1 MERITII
8 LVDDHSQVRA
18 QILAR
23 LAREPDFQVVG
34 LADTSNGAILTAIAT
49 HPKLVLI
56 DPLLGD
62 GQGMDAIR
70 EIRTQ
75 APNATIVVLSAFT
88 DTAQKIELE
97 SMGVRSILNKGIASH
112 KLLDILRAVASEPS
126 TSKFISL
133 NGKE

>member
-1 MERITII
+1 MERIPII

-23 LAREPDFQVVG
+23 LARESDFQVVG
-34 LADTSNGAILTAIAT
+34 LADTSTGAVLTAKAT

-56 DPLLGD
+56 DPLLSD
-62 GQGMDAIR
+62 GQGMEAIR

-75 APNATIVVLSAFT
+75 APNIAIVVLSAFT

-97 SMGVRSILNKGIASH
+97 GLGVRSILNKGIASH
-112 KLLDILRAVASEPS
+112 KLLDVLRAAAEEGSGD
-126 TSKFISL
+126 TL
-133 NGKE
+133 NHLSGKE